1 MATTLNIP
9 NCDVTIMARIVQPEK
24 GDLSLAAARAFL
36 KFAFVQSDHDR
47 MDALM
52 ERAHAGTLTKEEN
65 NEMDDYERVGHL
77 LGMMYSKARMAL
89 KKHVRVSK

>member
-9 NCDVTIMARIVQPEK
+9 NCDVAIMARIIQPER

-36 KFAFVQSDHDR
+36 KFEFNPQDQER

-52 ERAHAGTLTKEEN
+52 AKARAGALTADED
-65 NEMDDYERVGHL
+65 NEMDDYERVIHL
-77 LGMMYSKARMAL
+77 LAMMHSKARKAL
-89 KKHVRVSK
+89 KKHANGR